1 MNPNSAR
8 ARYAHLYF
16 PVITAFLI
24 LTNGA
29 IVAAFVNP
37 TNDRPQDTLLLVA
50 ASALPTHLAASY
62 FYPVTVNGSEA
73 PPQEQ
78 SRFTRKHDAYRAL
91 VLATYGRLFG
101 TRFNPKFFLLDFL
114 LSYVAGSAIGE
125 RPEGTRQ
132 RRSEFLIALLW
143 LTGSSVVAAL
153 VPPSMPTLTFWVLV
167 ADKMVWQA
175 TYLALVDDVINVLAR
190 PNLRTFRG
198 RATVILVQSFTITF
212 LVFIALSWI
221 KRLSQS

>member
-1 MNPNSAR
+1 MNANSAR

-16 PVITAFLI
+16 PAITAFLI
-24 LTNGA
+24 LINGT

-37 TNDRPQDTLLLVA
+37 TNQRPQDTLLLVA

-62 FYPVTVNGSEA
+62 FSPVAVNGPEA
-73 PPQEQ
+73 PRREHT
-78 SRFTRKHDAYRAL
+78 RFTRKHDAYRAL

-101 TRFNPKFFLLDFL
+101 TPFNPRFFILDFL
-114 LSYVAGSAIGE
+114 LSYVAGAAIGE

-132 RRSEFLIALLW
+132 RRSEFFVALLW
-143 LTGSSVVAAL
+143 LAGSSVVTAL
-153 VPPSMPTLTFWVLV
+153 VPPSMPTLTFWVTV
-167 ADKMVWQA
+167 ADKMLWQS

-190 PNLRTFRG
+190 PNLRTYRG

-212 LVFIALSWI
+212 LVYIVLSWI
-221 KRLSQS
+221 KRLSQP